1 MNMKTIVLFV
11 SLCMIFSC
19 QKSNWMIPSETTQN
33 QLPIDTNDISEQNA
47 LGIWLMSQSQ
57 QVRDDFKRDFTFSG
71 QDIKALVD
79 SLKANSPNNQK

>member
-1 MNMKTIVLFV
+1 
-11 SLCMIFSC
+11 
-19 QKSNWMIPSETTQN
+19 MIPSETTQN
-33 QLPIDTNDISEQNA
+33 QLPIDTNDISEQNS

>member
-1 MNMKTIVLFV
+1 
-11 SLCMIFSC
+11 
-19 QKSNWMIPSETTQN
+19 MIPSETTQN